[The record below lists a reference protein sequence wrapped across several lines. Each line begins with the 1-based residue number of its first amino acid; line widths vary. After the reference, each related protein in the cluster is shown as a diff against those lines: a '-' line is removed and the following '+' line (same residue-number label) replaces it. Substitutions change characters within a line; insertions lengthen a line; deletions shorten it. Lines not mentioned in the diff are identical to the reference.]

1 MAGPL
6 FTPGERLLIREALRH
21 FRDSV
26 DEGFNDDDDRDQ
38 AEIVR
43 KLDADGDKEAAWAP

>member
-1 MAGPL
+1 MKPL

-26 DEGFNDDDDRDQ
+26 AEGFNDQDDRDQ
-38 AEIVR
+38 DEIER
-43 KLDADGDKEAAWAP
+43 KLNADGAKEDAL